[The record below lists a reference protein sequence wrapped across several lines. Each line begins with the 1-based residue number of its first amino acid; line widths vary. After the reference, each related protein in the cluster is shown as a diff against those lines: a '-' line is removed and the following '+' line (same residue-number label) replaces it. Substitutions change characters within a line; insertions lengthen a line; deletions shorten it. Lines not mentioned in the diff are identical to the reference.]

1 MSAVDVEAL
10 APLLREAED
19 HHGAYEAVAPPH
31 HWSDWY
37 AAYVVARAD
46 GRSVDEAVA
55 DAGRHMDDVL
65 ARGSVTP

>member
-1 MSAVDVEAL
+1 MDVATL

-37 AAYVVARAD
+37 AAFIVARAA

-65 ARGSVTP
+65 A

>member
-1 MSAVDVEAL
+1 MDVATL
-10 APLLREAED
+10 APLLREAEE

-37 AAYVVARAD
+37 AAYIVARAD

-55 DAGRHMDDVL
+55 GAGRHMEAVL
-65 ARGSVTP
+65 SREPSG